1 MNDLPQMIPHRL
13 PTMTNDDAL
22 ARVRRFVD
30 DLCQRRTVRD
40 FSDAPVDR
48 EIIREIL
55 RAANSAPSGA
65 NRQPWTFVAVSDPSL
80 KREIR
85 LAAERE
91 EQLNYEGRMPEEWLR
106 DLRPFRTDWRKE
118 FLDVAP
124 WLIVVFAQSYGV
136 DDDGERRKHYYVQES
151 VGIACGMLMAAAHR
165 AGLATLTHTPSP
177 MGFLVRLLER
187 PANERPYLLIPI
199 GYPAPEVMVPDLPK
213 KSVDEAVVWLEGK
226 GRREKGEGE
235 DRGGRGNDGGRV

>member
-1 MNDLPQMIPHRL
+1 MMNELPQLIPLHMR
-13 PTMTNDDAL
+13 TMTGESAL
-22 ARVRRFVD
+22 ERVRRFVD
-30 DLCQRRTVRD
+30 DLCLRRTVRD
-40 FSDAPVDR
+40 FSDEPVDR
-48 EIIREIL
+48 EIIREIV

-65 NRQPWTFVAVSDPSL
+65 NRQPWTFVAVSDPSV
-80 KREIR
+80 KHEIR

-106 DLRPFRTDWRKE
+106 DLLPFRTDWRKE

-136 DDDGERRKHYYVQES
+136 DDDGARRKHYYVQES

-177 MGFLVRLLER
+177 MGFLSRLLDR
-187 PANERPYLLIPI
+187 PANERPYLLIPV
-199 GYPAPEVMVPDLPK
+199 GFPAPDAMVPDLPK
-213 KSVDEAVVWLEGK
+213 KSVDDAVVWL
-226 GRREKGEGE
+226 
-235 DRGGRGNDGGRV
+235 